1 MSNFR
6 QFMKSQ
12 PFELSLKEEKS
23 ATSVT
28 TSNRQVVLRPHPLA
42 AMGDNF
48 EHECVYNPAA
58 IEKNGKIHLIYRA
71 EDKYGEYV
79 SSIALATS
87 DDGVKF
93 QRHSGNP
100 VIAPETKEEQRG
112 CEDPRITCLD
122 GKYYL
127 FYTAFDGEEVNVS
140 MAVSEDLRNW
150 KKEGVVVANTK
161 SFALFSQKINGKFV
175 GLVGDKNVSLAYSDD
190 LIDWKIEKK
199 PLLRTRPNSFDSHL
213 VETGPPPFLH
223 NDKWHVIY
231 NSSDKTSYNVGLCI
245 LEKNDPS
252 NVIYRSEKPFLS
264 PRESWEKFGKVNN
277 VVFATGLATINDKM
291 MLYYGGADK
300 VVGVTEISLHSG

>member
-1 MSNFR
+1 MNTFR
-6 QFMKSQ
+6 QFVKSQ
-12 PFELSLKEEKS
+12 PFDLSLREEKS

-28 TSNRQVVLRPHPLA
+28 TSNRHVVLRPHPLA

-58 IEKNGKIHLIYRA
+58 IEKNGKIHLLYRA

-100 VIAPETKEEQRG
+100 VITPETKEEQRG
-112 CEDPRITCLD
+112 CEDPRITYLD

-127 FYTAFDGEEVNVS
+127 FYTAFDGDEVNVS
-140 MAVSEDLRNW
+140 MAVSEDLVNW
-150 KKEGVVVANTK
+150 KKEGVVVADTK
-161 SFALFSQKINGKFV
+161 SFALFPQKINGRFA

-199 PLLRTRPNSFDSHL
+199 PLLRPRPNSFDSHL

-223 NDKWHVIY
+223 NGKWHVIY
-231 NSSDKTSYNVGLCI
+231 NSSDKTSYNVGLCV
-245 LEKNDPS
+245 LEKNDLG
-252 NVIYRSEKPFLS
+252 VIHRSEKPFFS

-277 VVFATGLATINDKM
+277 VVFATGLASINNKL

-300 VVGVTEISLHSG
+300 VVGVTEISIS